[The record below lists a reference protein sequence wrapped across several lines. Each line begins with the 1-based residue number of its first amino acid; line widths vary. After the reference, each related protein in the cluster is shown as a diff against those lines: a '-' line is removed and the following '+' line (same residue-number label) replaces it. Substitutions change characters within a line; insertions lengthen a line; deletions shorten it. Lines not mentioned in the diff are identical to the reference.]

1 MYCNFFNKD
10 NKILQKEWKGGSDR
24 SLTETQR
31 LSLGQLR
38 NENHE
43 SGKGSEG
50 KFSAS
55 EGRN

>member
-1 MYCNFFNKD
+1 M
-10 NKILQKEWKGGSDR
+10 LQKEWRGGSDR

-43 SGKGSEG
+43 SGKSSEG